1 MNREPMETME
11 NRRPLET
18 VELPEWG
25 RLIAQTPEA
34 AVQQAE
40 TAYGDAVAAVA
51 RTCLERSASV
61 ILLCGPSA
69 GGKTT
74 TAQRIRAEL
83 QRLGAE
89 AVRVS
94 LDDFYRPHDQMPRW
108 EDGTTDYESV
118 ECLDIPCYESCMQS
132 LLQTGTAQLPVYHF
146 QDEAS
151 RMTRALCC
159 TADSIL
165 IVEGLHALNPS
176 LSAVFEGRTILRVY
190 LSTHTNF
197 CRQGTV
203 CLPAKSLRLCRRML
217 RDIRHRH
224 TEADETLSLWKYV
237 RMGEER
243 YIHPFRHTA
252 DCYINTAHAY
262 EPFLYAEALTESLQ
276 HDTLS
281 AENRA
286 MADQLLAGCADLPR
300 LGSEW
305 IPKTSLI
312 QEFIG

>member
-1 MNREPMETME
+1 MNKETME
-11 NRRPLET
+11 TEKNSRPFDT
-18 VELPEWG
+18 VELSQWG
-25 RLIAQTPEA
+25 RMIEQTPEA

-40 TAYGDAVAAVA
+40 NVYRDALHVVAQ
-51 RTCLERSASV
+51 TCMQREASV

-74 TAQRIRAEL
+74 TAQRIQAQL
-83 QRLGAE
+83 QRLGAQ

-108 EDGTTDYESV
+108 EDGMTNYESV
-118 ECLDIPCYESCMQS
+118 ECLDIPCYEACIRS
-132 LLQTGTAQLPVYHF
+132 LLQTGTAQLPVYRF
-146 QDEAS
+146 QDDAF
-151 RMTRALCC
+151 RQTRELRCP
-159 TADSIL
+159 ADSIL
-165 IVEGLHALNPS
+165 IVEGLHALNP
-176 LSAVFEGRTILRVY
+176 AVATVFNDRRLLRVY

-197 CRQGTV
+197 CKQGKV

-237 RMGEER
+237 RLGEER

-252 DCYINTAHAY
+252 DCHINTAHAY
-262 EPFLYAEALTESLQ
+262 EPFLYAQALTESLQ
-276 HDTLS
+276 HGSIST
-281 AENRA
+281 ENRA
-286 MADQLLAGCADLPR
+286 MADQLLESCAGLPQ
-300 LGSEW
+300 LQNEW